1 MNNSPQ
7 ASNETGSGYCTKE
20 KDFNL
25 WKCNNDQQCQ
35 VEGLQIYNDCISKNK

>member
-1 MNNSPQ
+1 MNNCTQTNNATTPD
-7 ASNETGSGYCTKE
+7 YCSKE

-35 VEGLQIYNDCISKNK
+35 LEGIQTYNECIQKNK